1 MPLIDDPGLD
11 LGQREP
17 ALEEL
22 RAQAAIPSGVAALLL
37 DRQPAGIQQVRRDEE
52 RPRQRV
58 DAADVG
64 MEQVRSIQALTPE
77 LGVEVESARR
87 EAACAQ
93 DLVHG
98 DRELVDR
105 VRELVGVPAVLRVA
119 AVHVD
124 AAEDAAA
131 DRDRDLVLEA
141 VAGQRGVVR
150 LDVDPVLVRE
160 VVAHEEGIHR
170 RGVVVVLM
178 LRRLLRLRLEQQ
190 RPGEPDSMLVLRDE
204 AQESRELRFLSG
216 EIGVEERLVALA
228 PTPQDVIRPP
238 QPMRRLEHVLD
249 LGGRIRE
256 HLGVGIGGRPRG
268 VSRVAEE
275 VGGAPEQPD
284 AGALHVGFDL
294 VHHGLE
300 PVACLRERAA
310 LGRDVAVMEREE
322 RHAEL
327 RHELERGVDLRTCR
341 LHRVRAGL
349 QPRSIEGSD
358 AEDIRPGPVE
368 RVPQADGDAEVIL
381 HPLAEDRRGRAR
393 RP

>member
-1 MPLIDDPGLD
+1 M
-11 LGQREP
+11 
-17 ALEEL
+17 
-22 RAQAAIPSGVAALLL
+22 
-37 DRQPAGIQQVRRDEE
+37 
-52 RPRQRV
+52 
-58 DAADVG
+58 
-64 MEQVRSIQALTPE
+64 
-77 LGVEVESARR
+77 
-87 EAACAQ
+87 
-93 DLVHG
+93 
-98 DRELVDR
+98 
-105 VRELVGVPAVLRVA
+105 
-119 AVHVD
+119 
-124 AAEDAAA
+124 
-131 DRDRDLVLEA
+131 LEA

-190 RPGEPDSMLVLRDE
+190 GPGEPDSMLVLRDE
-204 AQESRELRFLSG
+204 VEESRELRFLSG

-256 HLGVGIGGRPRG
+256 HLGVRIRRRPGG

-275 VGGAPEQPD
+275 IRGAPEQPD
-284 AGALHVGFDL
+284 AGALHVGFDV

-310 LGRDVAVMEREE
+310 LGRDVTVVEREE
-322 RHAEL
+322 RGAEL

-368 RVPQADGDAEVIL
+368 RVPQADGDAEVVL
-381 HPLAEDRRGRAR
+381 HPLAEHHAIGLVDLEGQRVRRFQTTERDALRHIGEEASHAHLPPCSSPAHAARTTVSEPFVNEKHKSRAPAIVR
-393 RP
+393 VTAETVVLG